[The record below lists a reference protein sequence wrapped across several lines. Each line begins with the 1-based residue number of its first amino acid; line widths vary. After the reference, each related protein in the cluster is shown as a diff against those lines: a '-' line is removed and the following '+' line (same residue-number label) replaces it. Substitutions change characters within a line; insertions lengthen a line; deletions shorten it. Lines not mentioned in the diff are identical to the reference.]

1 MYRKMSQMKIGLCQ
15 MMFLESE
22 MSFTLKAL
30 HQFQRLAIPIK
41 VLITAIALSAKPRV
55 PAAV

>member
-1 MYRKMSQMKIGLCQ
+1 MSQMKIGLCQ